1 MIDKKKEQQKK
12 LFHRRLKVQ
21 QLSRNK
27 MKNTVNE
34 NHLFKQKKK
43 KIKKYSILTQND
55 FTFFGKITISTS
67 HWDLCSFLFIFAT
80 L

>member
-34 NHLFKQKKK
+34 NHLFKQNKKQKKK
-43 KIKKYSILTQND
+43 SNNIQY
-55 FTFFGKITISTS
+55 
-67 HWDLCSFLFIFAT
+67 
-80 L
+80 

>member
-43 KIKKYSILTQND
+43 KNQIMTQND

-67 HWDLCSFLFIFAT
+67 LRDLCSFLFIFAT

>member
-43 KIKKYSILTQND
+43 QKKKSKNIQYLPRMILN
-55 FTFFGKITISTS
+55 
-67 HWDLCSFLFIFAT
+67 FLER
-80 L
+80 LQ

>member
-34 NHLFKQKKK
+34 NHLFEQKKK
-43 KIKKYSILTQND
+43 KKNKIILNID
-55 FTFFGKITISTS
+55 PE
-67 HWDLCSFLFIFAT
+67 
-80 L
+80 